1 MIIKKRFCLGFLL
14 LLATPA
20 LCAAQ
25 GVVTHVS
32 DDSTLRAALASAA
45 SGDTI
50 IFDAGITL
58 AAELP
63 NVAVSITIDG
73 NGHSLSGNNQFRG
86 LFIGVPTF
94 SPPAITVAVN
104 VTDWPLTDGLGD
116 ETSVVEL
123 GLTTTWLNADE
134 MLKE

>member
-94 SPPAITVAVN
+94 SPPAISVAIQNLTITNAVAVGGAGGSGAVGGGGGAECN
-104 VTDWPLTDGLGD
+104 Q
-116 ETSVVEL
+116 
-123 GLTTTWLNADE
+123 N
-134 MLKE
+134 